1 MTDVDFDKIAS
12 DVTKKAEEPKE
23 EKAEKNTFKP
33 DLRLW
38 IPFAAVVIVFLGIVV
53 WTYFL

>member
-1 MTDVDFDKIAS
+1 MTDVDFEKIAS
-12 DVTKKAEEPKE
+12 DVTKKTEKPKE
-23 EKAEKNTFKP
+23 EKIEKKTFKP

-38 IPFAAVVIVFLGIVV
+38 IPFAAIVIVFLGIVV